1 VSSCAGYTAKRQQR
15 LPEETLALIVVAVV
29 VVSLVVRTLLVEI
42 EIEYEI
48 AGQASCQYLKYRIL
62 RTKSAGRL
70 FNAVQRN

>member
-1 VSSCAGYTAKRQQR
+1 
-15 LPEETLALIVVAVV
+15 VVAVV
-29 VVSLVVRTLLVEI
+29 VVSLVVSTLLVEI